1 MDGTAKAHPQ
11 IHQLKE
17 KKQMTSRLLTL
28 CFLCGA
34 AVVLALCAFS
44 PAQAEQ
50 VTLTYSSF
58 FPAMHVQSKLAEAWC
73 KEVEKRT
80 NGKVKVEYYPGQTLT
95 KAEVV
100 YDGVV
105 NGLSDVGF
113 SVLGY
118 TRGRFP
124 LMEVVDLPLGYKNGP
139 EATAVAN
146 AVYDKFKDKVLND
159 TEVMYLHAHGPGLVH
174 TKDKAV
180 RKLED
185 MKGLKIRSHGTSQ
198 KVVKALGGTPVAQ
211 PMPETYQSLQKGVV
225 DGAVYPLESN
235 KGWKLGEVVDYA
247 TLDFPAAYTTTFF
260 VVMNKDK
267 WKALPEDVKKTISEI
282 NKEWIGKHA
291 AAWDESDAEGV
302 ALLKEKKKEI
312 ITLDDAEGKRWSD
325 AVKVVLTEYVEDMK
339 KKNLPGQEALDTA
352 EKALAAQRAK

>member
-1 MDGTAKAHPQ
+1 MK
-11 IHQLKE
+11 
-17 KKQMTSRLLTL
+17 RTL
-28 CFLCGA
+28 SALRFCACA
-34 AVVLALCAFS
+34 AAALALCAAS
-44 PAQAEQ
+44 PLKAEE
-50 VTLTYSSF
+50 VKLTYSSF
-58 FPAMHVQSKLAEAWC
+58 FPATHVQSQLAEAWC

-95 KAEVV
+95 KADMI
-100 YDGVV
+100 YDGVI

-124 LMEVVDLPLGYKNGP
+124 LMEVVDLPLGYKSGP
-139 EATAVAN
+139 EATTVAN
-146 AVYDKFKDKVLND
+146 AVLQKFKDRALTD
-159 TEVMYLHAHGPGLVH
+159 TEVMYLHAHGPGLLH
-174 TKDKAV
+174 TKGKAV
-180 RKLED
+180 RKIED
-185 MKGLKIRSHGTSQ
+185 LKGLKIRSHGTSQ
-198 KVVKALGGTPVAQ
+198 KVVKALGGAPVAM

-235 KGWKLGEVVDYA
+235 KGWKLGEVIDFA

-267 WKALPEDVKKTISEI
+267 WKALPDDVKKVIGEI

-291 AAWDESDAEGV
+291 KAWDESDAEGM
-302 ALLKEKKKEI
+302 AFLKEKNKAI

-325 AVKVVLTEYVEDMK
+325 AVKVVLTDFVNEMK
-339 KKNLPGQEALDTA
+339 AKNLPGQEALDTA
-352 EKALAAQRAK
+352 QAALAAQRK